1 MAMATK
7 STKYIYQLSDEELK
21 EIMFSYYK
29 QIINENIDIG
39 ELGYQKFKNGIPII
53 YERNNGSTGIK
64 LEISDYYAKIR
75 LHCLYEDISDIHR
88 KNMYRAFG
96 KEYLDDLKAELERP
110 VLKQLQAIQK
120 EMADIQSEVVLP
132 EEMQ

>member
-1 MAMATK
+1 MDMETK
-7 STKYIYQLSDEELK
+7 PTKYISKLSNEELK

-29 QIINENIDIG
+29 QIINENIDIE
-39 ELGYQKFKNGIPII
+39 ELGYQKFKNGIPIL

-75 LHCLYEDISDIHR
+75 IHCVYKDISNIHR
-88 KNMYRAFG
+88 RNMYRAFG

-110 VLKQLQAIQK
+110 VLKQLQDIQK
-120 EMADIQSEVVLP
+120 EMTDIQSEVVLP
-132 EEMQ
+132 EEM